1 MEKNRAGTIMK
12 FFMIRQGV
20 LGMEKNEKKSKLRL
34 CDWCV
39 LISIITLIASISHPT
54 ITQAMDEQKLSS
66 MVDRLQMVRS
76 QIRLYKADKGLFP
89 GQQRIG
95 DLSVTPD
102 EFVAALKEHQ
112 MDRDVP
118 YVEQFPDNP
127 YISDSAASSVVCV
140 NDPDTKPSGTE
151 SAGWWYNAATGDFH
165 ACDSQFHTNY

>member
-1 MEKNRAGTIMK
+1 
-12 FFMIRQGV
+12 
-20 LGMEKNEKKSKLRL
+20 
-34 CDWCV
+34 
-39 LISIITLIASISHPT
+39 
-54 ITQAMDEQKLSS
+54 